1 MRLPDGHLV
10 RIPYGAVQ
18 RRRPSGRCTPLS
30 YGPYSTYDDCKY
42 SEFGQDLA
50 SARQSYFIYVGN
62 DAMIMPSLS
71 NQGWSS
77 QIDYSSDG
85 SSTLTVKKVAQD
97 LG

>member
-1 MRLPDGHLV
+1 MIYLF
-10 RIPYGAVQ
+10 IF
-18 RRRPSGRCTPLS
+18 
-30 YGPYSTYDDCKY
+30 GPYSTYDDCKY

-77 QIDYSSDG
+77 QIDYSPDG

-97 LG
+97 LGYEKLHFIEKILF